1 MPENDSFGKRSWV
14 KLWVGEWLDGTTR
27 YEMTGAQRAFF
38 MDLLAMAGRSRQP
51 GVICAGQSSG
61 RIIGYPL
68 SVFQALDSQGEL
80 DILATLQLFETC
92 GKVRVEVMQEM
103 PKFLKIEILNW
114 RKYQS
119 NLDKQ
124 AERSRKYRKKKR
136 DASRPRHGQKSR
148 GVTGVEVDVEVEEEK
163 TVRASHAVEPAAPR
177 DGVSSQADVHL
188 QGFEEFW
195 SLYPLKKAKQ
205 QASRAWGRVKA
216 SEVPAIIKGVRSAIR
231 TEQWL
236 KDGGKYVPHA
246 ATFLNGRR
254 WEDETSASDLPAPT
268 SGQMITVR
276 DIQPRRAR

>member
-1 MPENDSFGKRSWV
+1 
-14 KLWVGEWLDGTTR
+14 
-27 YEMTGAQRAFF
+27 
-38 MDLLAMAGRSRQP
+38 
-51 GVICAGQSSG
+51 
-61 RIIGYPL
+61 
-68 SVFQALDSQGEL
+68 
-80 DILATLQLFETC
+80 
-92 GKVRVEVMQEM
+92 
-103 PKFLKIEILNW
+103 
-114 RKYQS
+114 
-119 NLDKQ
+119 
-124 AERSRKYRKKKR
+124 
-136 DASRPRHGQKSR
+136 
-148 GVTGVEVDVEVEEEK
+148 
-163 TVRASHAVEPAAPR
+163 VEPAAPR